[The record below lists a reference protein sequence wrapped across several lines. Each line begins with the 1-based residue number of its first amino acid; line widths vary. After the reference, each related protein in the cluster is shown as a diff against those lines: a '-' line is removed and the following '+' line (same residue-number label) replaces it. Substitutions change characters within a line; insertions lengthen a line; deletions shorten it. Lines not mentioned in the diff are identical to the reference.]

1 MHISWICPSAS
12 HAHLVPDTQAP
23 NSPPPLLL
31 PPTTERD
38 HYCCDVEMGGEEER
52 GLVRVIE
59 GVCRV
64 NGEVVTPGGEP
75 MAMPAGAFLDL
86 GDSVRLQ
93 LVCR

>member
-1 MHISWICPSAS
+1 MEVGS
-12 HAHLVPDTQAP
+12 
-23 NSPPPLLL
+23 
-31 PPTTERD
+31 
-38 HYCCDVEMGGEEER
+38 EEER

-75 MAMPAGAFLDL
+75 MAMPSGAFLDL

>member
-1 MHISWICPSAS
+1 ME
-12 HAHLVPDTQAP
+12 V
-23 NSPPPLLL
+23 
-31 PPTTERD
+31 
-38 HYCCDVEMGGEEER
+38 GGEEER
-52 GLVRVIE
+52 GLVRVLD

-86 GDSVRLQ
+86 GTSVQLQ